1 MRRIIPA
8 AAVAFA
14 VVSTGVAV
22 AFAASIP
29 AAGQQPSPTP
39 AGLVPQNYVTTSA
52 TMTSRGVGGPA
63 APSSTGRPGAALR
76 NAVPAVPAD
85 TTTTTEAPLPMA
97 CAYPQ
102 PGPEP
107 VDPQNPSAPR
117 RTPAPTPTVTAVFPP
132 DTCPPYVAYP

>member
-1 MRRIIPA
+1 MKRIIPL

-22 AFAASIP
+22 AFAASTP
-29 AAGQQPSPTP
+29 PPQQQPVPTP
-39 AGLVPQNYVTTSA
+39 AGLAPQIYVTPSRTVTGTSGRS
-52 TMTSRGVGGPA
+52 TTA
-63 APSSTGRPGAALR
+63 APSSSRAGVVQP
-76 NAVPAVPAD
+76 NAVPAAPAD
-85 TTTTTEAPLPMA
+85 TTTTTTAPLPLA

-107 VDPQNPSAPR
+107 VDPQHPSAPR
-117 RTPAPTPTVTAVFPP
+117 RTPAPTPTVTAVYPP